1 MAKPT
6 KKQAKQQLEKI
17 KYHANFSKDRSGA
30 LLLIVFFLIV
40 VCAGLA
46 GGLYYIWWTRPT
58 PTYFATTPEGKI
70 FRMESLNRPYLNQKQ
85 LYQWAVEGAVASYT
99 FDFVNFQRDIQ
110 EAKPY
115 YTEAGYRQLLQALSS
130 AGTINEIQTKKL
142 VSTAVATGAPITRSE
157 GVRNDRYYWVLQ
169 FPMKV
174 TYQSASEVLPQNL
187 IVTINISRVPV
198 SENPKGVGI
207 TSIVVREGRVI

>member
-1 MAKPT
+1 MAKT
-6 KKQAKQQLEKI
+6 SKKQAKQQLEKI
-17 KYHANFSKDRSGA
+17 KHQANFSKDRSGA
-30 LLLIVFFLIV
+30 LLIIVFMLILI
-40 VCAGLA
+40 CTGLA

-99 FDFVNFQRDIQ
+99 FDFVNYQKDILD
-110 EAKPY
+110 AKPY
-115 YTEAGYRQLLQALSS
+115 YTEAGFQSLLSALNS
-130 AGTINEIQTKKL
+130 AGTLETIQTKKL
-142 VSTAVATGAPITRSE
+142 VSTAVATGAPITRRE
-157 GVRNDRYYWVLQ
+157 GVQNDRYYWELQ